1 MQILNFVILN
11 SVVLFFL
18 ATKAAVTPPKI
29 AQSTPPI
36 AIITWGF
43 SVESNANIGEAI
55 DGNPTVIISICKKGS
70 MLDLI
75 LCKQHIEEIINSE
88 DDISTCKCNAAAAGK

>member
-11 SVVLFFL
+11 ISVVLFFL

-29 AQSTPPI
+29 AQITPPI

-43 SVESNANIGEAI
+43 SVASKANIGEAM
-55 DGNPTVIISICKKGS
+55 DVNPNVIISICYKRS

-75 LCKQHIEEIINSE
+75 LCKHHFE
-88 DDISTCKCNAAAAGK
+88 